1 MTLSRSIIFTK
12 EMTMPSPSE
21 EIAAL
26 SSSVDAMM
34 ARIQGK
40 LLTDADLQTL
50 TDTRTKLESIGMQG
64 TTPTP
69 APVTPTPVEPAP
81 APAPTPAPVEP
92 SPAPAPAPT
101 PPPAEPPPAP
111 PVPTP

>member
-1 MTLSRSIIFTK
+1 MTLSRSIILTK

-50 TDTRTKLESIGMQG
+50 TDTRTKLESIGMQ
-64 TTPTP
+64 
-69 APVTPTPVEPAP
+69 
-81 APAPTPAPVEP
+81 APAPTGDKG
-92 SPAPAPAPT
+92 PT
-101 PPPAEPPPAP
+101 PAT
-111 PVPTP
+111 PT

>member
-1 MTLSRSIIFTK
+1 
-12 EMTMPSPSE
+12 MPSPSE

-50 TDTRTKLESIGMQG
+50 TDTKTKLDTVGTQG
-64 TTPTP
+64 P
-69 APVTPTPVEPAP
+69 TPTPV
-81 APAPTPAPVEP
+81 TPPPVEP
-92 SPAPAPAPT
+92 TPVTPPPVEPT
-101 PPPAEPPPAP
+101 PSPTPSPTPTPAEPPPAP

>member
-1 MTLSRSIIFTK
+1 
-12 EMTMPSPSE
+12 MPSPSE
-21 EIAAL
+21 EITAL

-50 TDTRTKLESIGMQG
+50 TDTKTKLDTVGMQG
-64 TTPTP
+64 PAPTPPVTPEPTP
-69 APVTPTPVEPAP
+69 APTPAPAPGEPTPAPAPAP
-81 APAPTPAPVEP
+81 APAPTEPPAP
-92 SPAPAPAPT
+92 
-101 PPPAEPPPAP
+101 P

>member
-1 MTLSRSIIFTK
+1 
-12 EMTMPSPSE
+12 MTMPTPSE

-50 TDTRTKLESIGMQG
+50 TDTKTKLDTVGTQG
-64 TTPTP
+64 PTPTP
-69 APVTPTPVEPAP
+69 VTPPVEPTPTPVTPTPVEP
-81 APAPTPAPVEP
+81 TPAP
-92 SPAPAPAPT
+92 SPT
-101 PPPAEPPPAP
+101 PAEPPPAP